1 MVAGKNKIYKN
12 LPYKKIYL
20 FRFLFIMLS
29 IATGLTI
36 YLVYTTPL
44 DILYKVLY
52 VLIAWT
58 LVGYL
63 GPMLILYFNYR
74 SYNKNTVFQ
83 ISSNAIIYEDALK
96 KRKFTFEEIA
106 YIEFNLSYP
115 LYENRWRL
123 FFWDE
128 YYYALVKLKDGEKYI
143 ITCLLCDELKEII
156 PIDLIKKRRRVFP
169 LVQIKEKIK
178 LSNLVNDN
186 ILFEKKVQSFII
198 KFKNKSELELQNIVK
213 SKNEYQSEAVQAA
226 KKLLKLK
233 EVISPVGQTL

>member
-1 MVAGKNKIYKN
+1 MVAGNNKIYKN

-52 VLIAWT
+52 VLITWT

-74 SYNKNTVFQ
+74 SYNKNTIFQ

-96 KRKFTFEEIA
+96 KREFTFEEIA

-115 LYENRWRL
+115 LYDNRWRL

-128 YYYALVKLKDGEKYI
+128 YYYAVIKLKNRERLI
-143 ITCLLCDELKEII
+143 VTCLLFNELKQRI
-156 PIDLIKKRRRVFP
+156 PVSLIRKRRRVFP
-169 LVQIKEKIK
+169 LVQIEERVNLKNE
-178 LSNLVNDN
+178 LVNKS
-186 ILFEKKVQSFII
+186 IELEKKVKSFMK
-198 KFKNKSELELQNIVK
+198 KFENKSKLELEGIVK
-213 SKNEYQSEAVQAA
+213 SKNKYQLEATQAA
-226 KKLLKLK
+226 ENLLKLLEK
-233 EVISPVGQTL
+233 PDSADI